1 MIVREIYIYVIIILV
16 TIQYLSSKT
25 VSAFSTFRVVPIRP
39 SPVVVVAVPMIVSS
53 EKTRRAVHRIRQE
66 RTMVG
71 LWMAAGRGG
80 MSNNNNKSKSSKVV
94 HPKIGEKMGMAS
106 SKTMPTNNKKSVTKG
121 AYTTTATPFNVNA
134 SLMRLEKKYDELTK
148 ANVKSLQKDDA
159 EEDDDT
165 DDDMLKTDN
174 DNSNSSSSSN
184 IVVTTEYVVAVRADG
199 YIGDWVPIA
208 QLCIARTAAQ
218 AAFAGDDG
226 QRMDPFVQAAV
237 AHYCRELC
245 HVASLG
251 SRVFHSV
258 PRNFVQY
265 SIEPLDSFHKH
276 VYETT
281 IQGKNDDATNSNV
294 MTKQDARIVL
304 NLVNGDGDDKA
315 AIKRSYRT
323 LSFEWHPDRFV
334 GIDRSAEDMAAAN
347 ERYGKIKLAY
357 DTLNSGVRDEGKS
370 WYQSLGGKARTDF
383 LGPVPL
389 IPLDEA
395 RELLERSNVASAIT
409 CMSATIVQG
418 FVARSQQ

>member
-1 MIVREIYIYVIIILV
+1 LV
-16 TIQYLSSKT
+16 TIQYLTASPT
-25 VSAFSTFRVVPIRP
+25 VSAFSTLFHVGPIRP
-39 SPVVVVAVPMIVSS
+39 SPLVVVVVVDVPMMST
-53 EKTRRAVHRIRQE
+53 EKTTQRAVHRIRKE

-80 MSNNNNKSKSSKVV
+80 MSNNNNKSSKVV

-106 SKTMPTNNKKSVTKG
+106 SKTTNIKKSVTKG
-121 AYTTTATPFNVNA
+121 ATTTTTTPFNVNA

-159 EEDDDT
+159 EEDNDPDDN
-165 DDDMLKTDN
+165 MLKTNN
-174 DNSNSSSSSN
+174 DSSNSSSSSSGSSSS

-208 QLCIARTAAQ
+208 QLCVARTAAQ
-218 AAFAGDDG
+218 AAFAGDEG

-281 IQGKNDDATNSNV
+281 IQGKNEDATNSNV

-334 GIDRSAEDMAAAN
+334 GIDRSAEDIAAAN

-383 LGPVPL
+383 VGPVPL

-395 RELLERSNVASAIT
+395 RDLLERSNVASAIT